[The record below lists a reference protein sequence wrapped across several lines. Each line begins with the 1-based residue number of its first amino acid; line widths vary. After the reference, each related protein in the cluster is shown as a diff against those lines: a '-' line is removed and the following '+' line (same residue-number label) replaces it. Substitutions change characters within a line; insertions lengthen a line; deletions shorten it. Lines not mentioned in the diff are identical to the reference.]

1 MTDQAIISRK
11 DAKQRGLKRYFTGDS
26 CAHGH
31 VSERRVG
38 NGECLACAV
47 IRLSAW
53 RAENPEIRAAHR
65 KKHKELHRDKE
76 NLQHKSWL
84 NANPER
90 KERYRLQ
97 KNLATSAWEKAN
109 AGRKSKLVADY
120 RAKKIQRMPP
130 WLNDGHLLEI
140 QSIYLYSRSLNQI
153 GFNFHVDHMVP
164 LRGESVSG
172 LHVPWNLQ
180 VIPAIDN
187 IRKNNSWE
195 QANAQ
200 IP

>member
-1 MTDQAIISRK
+1 
-11 DAKQRGLKRYFTGDS
+11 
-26 CAHGH
+26 
-31 VSERRVG
+31 
-38 NGECLACAV
+38 
-47 IRLSAW
+47 
-53 RAENPEIRAAHR
+53 
-65 KKHKELHRDKE
+65 
-76 NLQHKSWL
+76 
-84 NANPER
+84 
-90 KERYRLQ
+90 
-97 KNLATSAWEKAN
+97 
-109 AGRKSKLVADY
+109 
-120 RAKKIQRMPP
+120 MPP